1 MRYGRKRIAGFFP
14 SCWTASFLPST
25 ANWISWISVLSNL
38 ERQLNT
44 LSGTTGEI
52 HQDTSR
58 MKEQLDILYGW
69 VDEMELRIKA
79 LEQLT

>member
-1 MRYGRKRIAGFFP
+1 MDEKELQAFSQLLDSKLSPFHRKLDQLDIR
-14 SCWTASFLPST
+14 
-25 ANWISWISVLSNL
+25 LSNL

-69 VDEMELRIKA
+69 VDEMELRIKS